1 MPRNFTPILYP
12 KTPEETRKAAGYG
25 RLQEICALFL
35 AERNSRFAR
44 VFPRDL
50 EPCEFLLE
58 RGGDTGIFLVVHRHA
73 RLHRLFRSSVRLL
86 RGLDVDLFRSFRRIR
101 KERER
106 VLVELDEPAGAPAEP
121 PAPLMPDVVPELLD
135 AALEAQSAESH
146 RGFVSAGPYPSKS
159 STSAQ
164 ADETNIAAA
173 ANNPRFIQAF
183 IRLVYQK
190 RRSRD
195 IANRRI
201 CDPIKPQICTG

>member
-1 MPRNFTPILYP
+1 MQSMPGGE
-12 KTPEETRKAAGYG
+12 PE
-25 RLQEICALFL
+25 
-35 AERNSRFAR
+35 
-44 VFPRDL
+44 L
-50 EPCEFLLE
+50 ELLP
-58 RGGDTGIFLVVHRHA
+58 A
-73 RLHRLFRSSVRLL
+73 
-86 RGLDVDLFRSFRRIR
+86 
-101 KERER
+101 
-106 VLVELDEPAGAPAEP
+106 LVELDEPAGAPAEP